1 MLLVGLARLGNDP
14 VVRYTP
20 DNKAVMDLSLAFSY
34 GKKGQDGKR
43 PTQWVSATMWG
54 DRVEKLSQHLIKG
67 QQSFVT
73 LGEPHIE
80 DYDRKDGTKGTSL
93 RARLNELEFAG
104 EPKTKTE
111 PVENYD
117 STGLISDIPF

>member
-1 MLLVGLARLGNDP
+1 MGLRNHVGGSGRE
-14 VVRYTP
+14 V
-20 DNKAVMDLSLAFSY
+20 KSAFDQ
-34 GKKGQDGKR
+34 GPQ
-43 PTQWVSATMWG
+43 
-54 DRVEKLSQHLIKG
+54 L
-67 QQSFVT
+67 FVT